1 MKNIIAKIRAIDKD
15 TLCRT
20 ILQFLAYV
28 NQIIALIG
36 QTTWA
41 SAAWYQWLSF
51 GFTAAITIVT
61 WWNNNDITAFA
72 RLGTKVLDALE
83 DGKITEE
90 EVKGLL
96 EKESSEQK

>member
-1 MKNIIAKIRAIDKD
+1 MKNLISKIKAIDKK

-41 SAAWYQWLSF
+41 SSQWYQWLSF
-51 GFTAAITIVT
+51 GFTSAITIVT

-72 RLGTKVLDALE
+72 RLGTRVLDALK
-83 DGKITEE
+83 DGKLTKE
-90 EVKGLL
+90 EVIEML
-96 EKESSEQK
+96 EKSNKE

>member
-1 MKNIIAKIRAIDKD
+1 MKCIIEKIKAIDKK

-41 SAAWYQWLSF
+41 NAEWYQWVSF

-72 RLGTKVLDALE
+72 RLGTRVLDALE
-83 DGKITEE
+83 DGTITEE
-90 EVKGLL
+90 EVIALL
-96 EKESSEQK
+96 DDKE

>member
-1 MKNIIAKIRAIDKD
+1 MKNLISKIKFIDKK

-20 ILQFLAYV
+20 VLQFLAYV

-41 SAAWYQWLSF
+41 NAGWYQWLSF

-61 WWNNNDITAFA
+61 WWNNNDFTGFA
-72 RLGTKVLDALE
+72 RLGTRVLDALE

-90 EVKGLL
+90 EVKSLL
-96 EKESSEQK
+96 DDKE

>member
-1 MKNIIAKIRAIDKD
+1 MKCVIAKIKAIDKK

-20 ILQFLAYV
+20 FLQFLAYV

-41 SAAWYQWLSF
+41 NAEWYQWVSF

-72 RLGTKVLDALE
+72 RLGTRVLDALE
-83 DGKITEE
+83 DGTITEE
-90 EVKGLL
+90 EVIALL
-96 EKESSEQK
+96 DDKE

>member
-1 MKNIIAKIRAIDKD
+1 MKNLISKIKAIDKK

-41 SAAWYQWLSF
+41 NAGWYQWLSF
-51 GFTAAITIVT
+51 GFTATITIVT

-72 RLGTKVLDALE
+72 RLGTRVLDALE
-83 DGKITEE
+83 DGKLTKE
-90 EVKGLL
+90 EVIEML
-96 EKESSEQK
+96 EKSDKK

>member
-1 MKNIIAKIRAIDKD
+1 MKNLISKIKAIDKK

-41 SAAWYQWLSF
+41 NAAWYQWLSF

-72 RLGTKVLDALE
+72 RLATRVLDALE

-90 EVKGLL
+90 EVKSLL
-96 EKESSEQK
+96 DESDKK